1 MGVHRIAGLLLLM
14 SVTPLHADQFLMF
27 VGTYTKGSSKG
38 IYTYRFDSATGKATP
53 LGLAV
58 ETPSPS
64 WITLSADH
72 RFLYAANEEG
82 AGAVSAFA
90 VEGDSG
96 KLRLLNTRPSHGN
109 DPCHL
114 AIDHTGKFLY
124 VANYTGGTVAM
135 FSINPDGSL
144 ADNPKVETLKGS
156 SVNKQRQQ
164 SPHPHSVN
172 VMKDGRLVIP
182 DLGQDK
188 FLIYKADLTPDQPA
202 FVSIKAGTGPRHL
215 ALHPKGNVIYVTTE
229 MGSTIF
235 ALSHDNMTELQS
247 ISTLPKDFTG
257 TSSGAEIMINP
268 NGKYLY
274 ASNRGADSI
283 AVFSTDSKG
292 LLKLIETVPTQGKTP
307 RGFRLDPTGKWLI
320 VGNQDSD
327 NMMIFKI
334 GGNGKLTPSGSLI
347 TIGAPVAFEFLAVK

>member
-1 MGVHRIAGLLLLM
+1 MSLM
-14 SVTPLHADQFLMF
+14 PLHAEQFLMF
-27 VGTYTKGSSKG
+27 VGTYTKGTSKG
-38 IYTYRFDSATGKATP
+38 IYSYRFDSTTGKATP

-72 RFLYAANEEG
+72 RFLYAANEQD

-96 KLRLLNTRPSHGN
+96 KLRLLNTVPSHGN

-124 VANYTGGTVAM
+124 DANYTGGTVAM
-135 FSINPDGSL
+135 YTINADGSL
-144 ADNPKVETLKGS
+144 GDSPKVEKLKGS
-156 SVNKQRQQ
+156 SVHPQRQT

-172 VMKDGRLVIP
+172 VMKDGKLLIP

-188 FLIYKADLTPDQPA
+188 VLIYKADMTPAEPGFA
-202 FVSIKAGTGPRHL
+202 SVKPGSGPRHI
-215 ALHPKGNVIYVTTE
+215 AFHPKGNVIYVMTE
-229 MGSTIF
+229 MGSAIF
-235 ALSHDNMTELQS
+235 AFSHDNMTELQN
-247 ISTLPKDFTG
+247 ISTLPKDFSG
-257 TSSGAEIMINP
+257 MSSGAEIMMHP
-268 NGKYLY
+268 SGKYVY
-274 ASNRGADSI
+274 ASNRGADTI
-283 AVFSTDSKG
+283 AVFATDAKG
-292 LLKLIETVPTQGKTP
+292 LLKMVESVPTQGKTP

-327 NMMIFKI
+327 TMAIFKI
-334 GGNGKLTPSGSLI
+334 GGNGKLTPAGAPMA
-347 TIGAPVAFEFLAVK
+347 IGAPVTFEFMPVK